1 MAQRSE
7 RSKGNPRWQRYLG
20 LSNELIESRSR
31 PGFDAIG
38 RDVIPREQ
46 ERVWAFD
53 RYVILSPTI
62 EELVEN

>member
-1 MAQRSE
+1 MLLAETRF
-7 RSKGNPRWQRYLG
+7 L
-20 LSNELIESRSR
+20 
-31 PGFDAIG
+31 
-38 RDVIPREQ
+38 REQ